1 MTEREEFGIL
11 RRRHFLPST
20 LMKNA
25 FALAL
30 IFCAVVCGIAAGPV
44 WASGDSTPPSLPL
57 PFDYAQD
64 RQRGGKSPTLS
75 DTVVQAPVLF
85 AKKGTAHGRTT
96 APLTVTKVR
105 HHAHRQYTRVVLD
118 LTGRVV
124 VKETKN
130 VRKATISLTHVRLS
144 KRAQRQIKGKNF
156 PRAISIAPG
165 GAGTVHIILDLQAL
179 RTYRVLT
186 LADPDRVAVDLFY
199 TIKTRPAKPETRTNK
214 PAKTV
219 QRDNAP
225 VVQAP
230 PSVSTTHAGVLVVI
244 DPGHGGRDPGTI
256 GRKGTKEKAIVLQIS
271 KYLRDLIHKR
281 HKAKVL
287 LTRTKDV
294 FLDLEKRVKLANT
307 KKREWCGKD
316 MGSNVD
322 AAKKSRT
329 CLFISIHVNSH
340 PRRSIQGLEIYH
352 FGKASDPRALEVAAR
367 ENGMKLESD
376 TPPWQFIITDSLN
389 DHKIQES
396 QTFAKTTNDK
406 LVTTLRKNYK
416 IKNHGVKTA
425 PFYVLRFTSMPSIL
439 AEVGFVSNATEEKRL
454 RTKAFQQKLAEGIY
468 QGIQAYLKDM

>member
-1 MTEREEFGIL
+1 
-11 RRRHFLPST
+11 
-20 LMKNA
+20 MKNA

-30 IFCAVVCGIAAGPV
+30 ISYAVIWGTVTGPIT
-44 WASGDSTPPSLPL
+44 ASAS
-57 PFDYAQD
+57 
-64 RQRGGKSPTLS
+64 SPHPALS
-75 DTVVQAPVLF
+75 DTVVPAKVLL
-85 AKKGTAHGRTT
+85 AKKGTASGRTT

-105 HHAHRQYTRVVLD
+105 YHAHRQYTRVVLD

-130 VRKATISLTHVRLS
+130 ARKATISLTHVRLS
-144 KRAQRQIKGKNF
+144 KRAQQHVKGQNF

-179 RTYRVLT
+179 RTYRILT
-186 LADPDRVAVDLFY
+186 LDDPDRVAVDLFY
-199 TIKTRPAKPETRTNK
+199 AIKTRPAKPETRTNK
-214 PAKTV
+214 PAKPAPDARPRLDRGSKRGTV
-219 QRDNAP
+219 QRDAAP

-230 PSVSTTHAGVLVVI
+230 PSTSTTQAGVLVVI

-322 AAKKSRT
+322 ATKKSRT
-329 CLFISIHVNSH
+329 CLFISIHANSH
-340 PRRSIQGLEIYH
+340 PQRSIRGLEIYH

-367 ENGMKLESD
+367 ENGMRLESD

-389 DHKIQES
+389 DHKMQES
-396 QTFAKTTNDK
+396 QSFAKATSDT
-406 LVTTLRKNYK
+406 LVTTLRKHYK

-425 PFYVLRFTSMPSIL
+425 PFYVLRFTTMPSIL
-439 AEVGFVSNATEEKRL
+439 AEVGFMSNPTEEKRL

-468 QGIQAYLKDM
+468 QGIQSYLKDM

>member
-11 RRRHFLPST
+11 KRRHFLPST
-20 LMKNA
+20 LMKNV

-30 IFCAVVCGIAAGPV
+30 ICYAAFCGIAAGQV

-57 PFDYAQD
+57 PFDFAQD
-64 RQRGGKSPTLS
+64 RQRGGKTPTLS
-75 DTVVQAPVLF
+75 DRSLPAQVLLT
-85 AKKGTAHGRTT
+85 KKGTSTGRTT
-96 APLTVTKVR
+96 APFTVTKVR
-105 HHAHRQYTRVVLD
+105 HHAHKQYTRVVLD
-118 LTGRVV
+118 LSGRVV

-130 VRKATISLTHVRLS
+130 VRKATISLTPVQLS
-144 KRAQRQIKGKNF
+144 KRARQHIKGKNF

-165 GAGTVHIILDLQAL
+165 DAGTVHIILDLQAL
-179 RTYRVLT
+179 RRYRILT
-186 LADPDRVAVDLFY
+186 LDDPNRVAVDLFY
-199 TIKTRPAKPETRTNK
+199 TI
-214 PAKTV
+214 
-219 QRDNAP
+219 QRDSAP

-230 PSVSTTHAGVLVVI
+230 PSASTTSAGVLVVI
-244 DPGHGGRDPGTI
+244 DPGHGGKDPGAI

-281 HKAKVL
+281 HKATVL

-294 FLDLEKRVKLANT
+294 FLDLEKRVQLANA

-322 AAKKSRT
+322 VAKKSRT

-340 PRRSIQGLEIYH
+340 PHRSIQGLEIYH

-367 ENGMKLESD
+367 ENGMRLESD

-389 DHKIQES
+389 DHKTQES
-396 QTFAKTTNDK
+396 QAFAKATNDR
-406 LVTTLRKNYK
+406 LVTTLRKNYT

-439 AEVGFVSNATEEKRL
+439 AEVGFLSNSTEEKRL
-454 RTKAFQQKLAEGIY
+454 MIKAFQKKLAEGIY
-468 QGIQAYLKDM
+468 QGITAYLKAQ

>member
-1 MTEREEFGIL
+1 
-11 RRRHFLPST
+11 
-20 LMKNA
+20 MKNA

-30 IFCAVVCGIAAGPV
+30 ISCAVVWGTVTGPIP
-44 WASGDSTPPSLPL
+44 ASAS
-57 PFDYAQD
+57 
-64 RQRGGKSPTLS
+64 SPRPALS
-75 DTVVQAPVLF
+75 DTVVPARVLL
-85 AKKGTAHGRTT
+85 AQKRTTPGRTT

-130 VRKATISLTHVRLS
+130 ARKATISLTHVRLS
-144 KRAQRQIKGKNF
+144 KRARQHIKGQNF
-156 PRAISIAPG
+156 PRAISIIPG
-165 GAGTVHIILDLQAL
+165 KAGTVHIILDRQAL

-186 LADPDRVAVDLFY
+186 LDNPDRVAVDLFY
-199 TIKTRPAKPETRTNK
+199 AIKARPAKPETGPNK
-214 PAKTV
+214 PAKPV
-219 QRDNAP
+219 QRNDAP
-225 VVQAP
+225 VTQTP
-230 PSVSTTHAGVLVVI
+230 HSTSTTHADVLVVI

-256 GRKGTKEKAIVLQIS
+256 GRRGTKEKTLVLQIS

-294 FLDLEKRVKLANT
+294 FLDLEKRVKLANA

-322 AAKKSRT
+322 ATKKSRT

-340 PRRSIQGLEIYH
+340 PRNSIRGLEIYH

-367 ENGMKLESD
+367 ENGMRLESD

-396 QTFAKTTNDK
+396 QTFAKTTSDT
-406 LVTTLRKNYK
+406 LVTTLRKHYK

-425 PFYVLRFTSMPSIL
+425 PFYVLRFTTMPSIL
-439 AEVGFVSNATEEKRL
+439 AEVGFISNATEEKRL

-468 QGIQAYLKDM
+468 RGIRSYLKDM

>member
-11 RRRHFLPST
+11 KRRHFLPST

-25 FALAL
+25 FTLAL
-30 IFCAVVCGIAAGPV
+30 ISCAVAWGTVTGPTTAP
-44 WASGDSTPPSLPL
+44 AS
-57 PFDYAQD
+57 
-64 RQRGGKSPTLS
+64 SPHPALS
-75 DTVVQAPVLF
+75 DTVSREQVLF
-85 AKKGTAHGRTT
+85 AKKGAAPGRTT

-124 VKETKN
+124 VEETKN
-130 VRKATISLTHVRLS
+130 VRKATISLSHVQLS
-144 KRAQRQIKGKNF
+144 KRAQQHIKRENF

-165 GAGTVHIILDLQAL
+165 DAGTVHIILDLQAL
-179 RTYRVLT
+179 RRYRILT
-186 LADPDRVAVDLFY
+186 LDDPDRVAVDLFY
-199 TIKTRPAKPETRTNK
+199 AIKTRPAKPETKTNK
-214 PAKTV
+214 PATTI
-219 QRDNAP
+219 QRDDAP
-225 VVQAP
+225 VVQAS
-230 PSVSTTHAGVLVVI
+230 PSTSTTHADVLIII

-256 GRKGTKEKAIVLQIS
+256 GRKGTKEKALVLQIS

-281 HKAKVL
+281 QKAKVL
-287 LTRTKDV
+287 LTRTKDT

-307 KKREWCGKD
+307 KKRKWCGKD

-340 PRRSIQGLEIYH
+340 PQRSIQGLEIYH
-352 FGKASDPRALEVAAR
+352 FGKASDPQALEVAAR
-367 ENGMKLESD
+367 ENGMKMESD

-396 QTFAKTTNDK
+396 QAFAKATNDR
-406 LVTTLRKNYK
+406 LVTTLRKHYT

-425 PFYVLRFTSMPSIL
+425 PFYVLRFTTMPSIL
-439 AEVGFVSNATEEKRL
+439 AEVGFISNSTEEKRL
-454 RTKAFQQKLAEGIY
+454 RTKVFQRKLAEGIY
-468 QGIQAYLKDM
+468 RGIETYLKAQ

>member
-1 MTEREEFGIL
+1 
-11 RRRHFLPST
+11 
-20 LMKNA
+20 MKNA

-30 IFCAVVCGIAAGPV
+30 ISCAVVWGTVTEPRT
-44 WASGDSTPPSLPL
+44 ASAS
-57 PFDYAQD
+57 
-64 RQRGGKSPTLS
+64 SPHLALS
-75 DTVVQAPVLF
+75 DTVGPARVLF
-85 AKKGTAHGRTT
+85 AKKGTMSGRTT
-96 APLTVTKVR
+96 APLTVTKIR

-130 VRKATISLTHVRLS
+130 ARKATISLTHVRLS
-144 KRAQRQIKGKNF
+144 KRARQHIKGQNF
-156 PRAISIAPG
+156 PRAISITPG
-165 GAGTVHIILDLQAL
+165 DAGSVHIILDLQTL

-186 LADPDRVAVDLFY
+186 LDDPDRVAVDLFY
-199 TIKTRPAKPETRTNK
+199 AIKTRPAKPEPRTNK
-214 PAKTV
+214 PAQTV
-219 QRDNAP
+219 QRDDAP
-225 VVQAP
+225 VAQAP
-230 PSVSTTHAGVLVVI
+230 PSTSTGHAGVLVVI

-256 GRKGTKEKAIVLQIS
+256 GRKGTKEKTIVLQIS
-271 KYLRDLIHKR
+271 KYLRDLIRKR

-329 CLFISIHVNSH
+329 CLFISIHVNAH

-352 FGKASDPRALEVAAR
+352 FGKASDPRALQVAAR
-367 ENGMKLESD
+367 ENGMRLESD

-396 QTFAKTTNDK
+396 QTFAKVTSDR
-406 LVTTLRKNYK
+406 LATTLRKHYT

-425 PFYVLRFTSMPSIL
+425 PFYVLRFTTMPSIL
-439 AEVGFVSNATEEKRL
+439 AEVGFVSNSTEEKRL
-454 RTKAFQQKLAEGIY
+454 RTKAFQQKSAEGIY
-468 QGIQAYLKDM
+468 KGILEYLKQE

>member
-1 MTEREEFGIL
+1 
-11 RRRHFLPST
+11 
-20 LMKNA
+20 MKNV

-30 IFCAVVCGIAAGPV
+30 ISCAVVWGTVTGPIP
-44 WASGDSTPPSLPL
+44 ASAS
-57 PFDYAQD
+57 
-64 RQRGGKSPTLS
+64 SPRPALS
-75 DTVVQAPVLF
+75 DTVVPARVLL
-85 AKKGTAHGRTT
+85 AQKRTTPGRTT
-96 APLTVTKVR
+96 TPLTVTKVR

-130 VRKATISLTHVRLS
+130 ARNATISLTHVRLS
-144 KRAQRQIKGKNF
+144 KRAQQHIKGQNF

-165 GAGTVHIILDLQAL
+165 NARTVHIILDLRAL

-186 LADPDRVAVDLFY
+186 LEDPNRVAVDLFY
-199 TIKTRPAKPETRTNK
+199 AIKTRPAQPETGTNTPAK
-214 PAKTV
+214 PAPDVLKRGTL
-219 QRDNAP
+219 QRDDAP

-230 PSVSTTHAGVLVVI
+230 SSTSTTHADVLVVI

-316 MGSNVD
+316 LGSNVD

-340 PRRSIQGLEIYH
+340 PRSSIRGLEIYH

-367 ENGMKLESD
+367 ENGMRLESD

-406 LVTTLRKNYK
+406 LVTTLRKHYT

-425 PFYVLRFTSMPSIL
+425 PFYVLRFTTMPSIL
-439 AEVGFVSNATEEKRL
+439 AEVGFISNATEEKRL

-468 QGIQAYLKDM
+468 RGIRSYLKDM

>member
-11 RRRHFLPST
+11 GRRHVLPST
-20 LMKNA
+20 LMKNV

-30 IFCAVVCGIAAGPV
+30 MCYAAFCGIAAGQV

-57 PFDYAQD
+57 
-64 RQRGGKSPTLS
+64 QRGGKSPALS
-75 DTVVQAPVLF
+75 DTVVQAQVLF
-85 AKKGTAHGRTT
+85 VKKETAPGRTT

-124 VKETKN
+124 VKEAKN
-130 VRKATISLTHVRLS
+130 ERKATISLTHVQLS
-144 KRAQRQIKGKNF
+144 KHAQQHIGGENF

-165 GAGTVHIILDLQAL
+165 GTGTVHIILDLQAL
-179 RTYRVLT
+179 RTYRVLI
-186 LADPDRVAVDLFY
+186 LDDPDRVAVDLFY
-199 TIKTRPAKPETRTNK
+199 AIKTRPAKPETKTNK

-219 QRDNAP
+219 QRDDAP
-225 VVQAP
+225 VAQVP
-230 PSVSTTHAGVLVVI
+230 PSTSTTHAGILIII

-256 GRKGTKEKAIVLQIS
+256 GRKGTKEKTIVLQIS

-294 FLDLEKRVKLANT
+294 FLNLEKRVKLANT
-307 KKREWCGKD
+307 KKQEWCGQD

-322 AAKKSRT
+322 ATKKSRT

-340 PRRSIQGLEIYH
+340 PSRSIRGLELYH
-352 FGKASDPRALEVAAR
+352 FGKASDPEALEVAAR
-367 ENGMKLESD
+367 ENGMKVESD

-396 QTFAKTTNDK
+396 QAFAETINDK
-406 LVTTLRKNYK
+406 LVTTLRKHYK

-425 PFYVLRFTSMPSIL
+425 PFYVLRFTTMPSIL
-439 AEVGFVSNATEEKRL
+439 AEVGFISNSTEEKRL
-454 RTKAFQQKLAEGIY
+454 MTKTFQKKLAEGIY
-468 QGIQAYLKDM
+468 RGIEAYLKAQ

>member
-1 MTEREEFGIL
+1 
-11 RRRHFLPST
+11 
-20 LMKNA
+20 MKNA

-30 IFCAVVCGIAAGPV
+30 ISCAVVCGTVTGPRT
-44 WASGDSTPPSLPL
+44 ASASPPHP
-57 PFDYAQD
+57 A
-64 RQRGGKSPTLS
+64 LS
-75 DTVVQAPVLF
+75 DTVGPAQVLL
-85 AKKGTAHGRTT
+85 AKKGTTSGRTT

-130 VRKATISLTHVRLS
+130 ARKATISLTHARLG
-144 KRAQRQIKGKNF
+144 KRARQHVKGQNF
-156 PRAISIAPG
+156 PRAISITPG
-165 GAGTVHIILDLQAL
+165 DAGTVHITLDLQAL

-186 LADPDRVAVDLFY
+186 LDDPDRVAVDLFY
-199 TIKTRPAKPETRTNK
+199 AIKTRPAKPETGTNK
-214 PAKTV
+214 PAQTV
-219 QRDNAP
+219 QRDDAP

-230 PSVSTTHAGVLVVI
+230 PSTSTTHAGVLVVI

-271 KYLRDLIHKR
+271 KYLRDLIRKR

-322 AAKKSRT
+322 TAKKSRT
-329 CLFISIHVNSH
+329 CLFISIHVNAH
-340 PRRSIQGLEIYH
+340 PSRSIQGLEIYH
-352 FGKASDPRALEVAAR
+352 FGKASDPRALAVAAR
-367 ENGMKLESD
+367 ENGMRLESD

-396 QTFAKTTNDK
+396 QTFAKVTNDR
-406 LVTTLRKNYK
+406 LVTTLRKHYT

-425 PFYVLRFTSMPSIL
+425 PFYVLRFTTMPSIL
-439 AEVGFVSNATEEKRL
+439 AEVGFVSNSTEEKRL

-468 QGIQAYLKDM
+468 QGIREYLKQE